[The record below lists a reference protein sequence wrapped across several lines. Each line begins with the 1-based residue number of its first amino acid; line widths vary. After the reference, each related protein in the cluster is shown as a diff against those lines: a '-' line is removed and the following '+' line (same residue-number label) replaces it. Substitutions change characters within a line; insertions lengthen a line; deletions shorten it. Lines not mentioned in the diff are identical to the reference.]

1 MEAGDHWEKEARCA
15 RFFSPMVPGLQI
27 DLRGRNRIYNTI
39 SNNKDHLQTE
49 RCKED
54 GRLLVNDSLIPLFLL
69 KQICQERIYRFRK
82 RQ

>member
-1 MEAGDHWEKEARCA
+1 MKKKVLVLTYTKLRMIDEK
-15 RFFSPMVPGLQI
+15 I
-27 DLRGRNRIYNTI
+27 DDDYYLSRSEEII
-39 SNNKDHLQTE
+39 QTK

-54 GRLLVNDSLIPLFLL
+54 GHFLVHDSLIPLFLL